1 MPRNSSQITIK
12 LEAADCFVPR
22 NDIMKNTISIL
33 KLTLLLIVLLAVIY
47 PMIIWGIAQA
57 APNSGKGETISAN
70 GKVVGYQKIGQK
82 FDKSNYFWGRPSAV
96 DYNAAGSAGSNKGPS
111 NADYL
116 AVVQKRI
123 DTLLLVHPYL
133 QKSDIPADMVTASG
147 SGLDPNISPEGAL
160 IQVKRIAKE
169 RKLSEEQVKRLV
181 ENKIYKPNLV
191 GTSFVNV
198 LELNI
203 ELDKLK

>member
-1 MPRNSSQITIK
+1 
-12 LEAADCFVPR
+12 
-22 NDIMKNTISIL
+22 MKNIFSIV
-33 KLTLLLIVLLAVIY
+33 KLTVLLVVLLAVIY
-47 PMIIWGIAQA
+47 PLAIYGIAQL
-57 APNSGKGETISAN
+57 APNSGKGETISVN

-116 AVVQKRI
+116 ALVQKRI

-133 QKSDIPADMVTASG
+133 KKSDIPADMVTASG

-160 IQVKRIAKE
+160 MQVKRVAKE
-169 RKLSEEQVKRLV
+169 RKLSEDKVKKLV
-181 ENKIYKPNLV
+181 ESKINKSSVV
-191 GTSFVNV
+191 GTSIVNV
-198 LELNI
+198 LELNVALD
-203 ELDKLK
+203 ELK

>member
-1 MPRNSSQITIK
+1 
-12 LEAADCFVPR
+12 
-22 NDIMKNTISIL
+22 MKNTFSII
-33 KLTLLLIVLLAVIY
+33 KLTVLMVVLLAVIY
-47 PMIIWGIAQA
+47 PLAIYGIAQL
-57 APNSGKGETISAN
+57 APNSGKGETISVN

-116 AVVQKRI
+116 ALVQKRI

-133 QKSDIPADMVTASG
+133 KKSDIPADMITASG

-160 IQVKRIAKE
+160 MQVKRVAKE
-169 RKLSEEQVKRLV
+169 RKLSEDKVKKLV
-181 ENKIYKPNLV
+181 ESKINKSSVV
-191 GTSFVNV
+191 GTSIVNV
-198 LELNI
+198 LELNVALD
-203 ELDKLK
+203 ELK